1 MESKPH
7 RGDLPLSGGLVMSQQ
22 SVVADVERPELQFQG
37 TTGPDKKLWK
47 YYSPHH
53 ELPFSSISSLALH
66 VAAIAIL
73 IVGGILASRWS
84 RSEAVVGLPISV
96 MNEPSDNIPRS
107 PDSPPA
113 SEPIQP
119 REDVG
124 PGLSPRPGVPPSGLP
139 RGERL
144 DQPSAAAPAFP
155 SVPPASKER
164 LIEGANAATTTLSNL
179 SNRLGDA
186 IRRSPPDGSKDGTPG
201 GTGAPGA
208 LGSIRDDRVRRWQVN
223 FTVAGPE
230 DHLRQFAG
238 LGAILAVPD
247 SDGRYHVYRELSRQ
261 PLVGRVEDI
270 SKINRIWF
278 IDAKAETV
286 AAIARLLGLPGQPTK
301 LIAFFPQKLE
311 QEMATLEDD
320 LYPGRNKANKKI
332 VFQVVRRGDGY
343 RVKLAEPQP

>member
-1 MESKPH
+1 
-7 RGDLPLSGGLVMSQQ
+7 MSQQ
-22 SVVADVERPELQFQG
+22 SVIADAEKPELGFQA

-66 VAAIAIL
+66 VAVFAIL
-73 IVGGILASRWS
+73 IVGGILASRWN
-84 RSEAVVGLPISV
+84 RSDASIGLPISV
-96 MNEPSDNIPRS
+96 MNDPSDNIPRP

-124 PGLSPRPGVPPSGLP
+124 PGLSPRPGVLP
-139 RGERL
+139 AGERL
-144 DQPSAAAPAFP
+144 DQPSAAAPPLP
-155 SVPPASKER
+155 SVPPASKDR
-164 LIEGANAATTTLSNL
+164 LIEGAKDATTTLSNL
-179 SNRLGDA
+179 SDRVSDA
-186 IRRSPPDGSKDGTPG
+186 IRRRSPAGSKDGTPG
-201 GTGAPGA
+201 GTGVPGGPA
-208 LGSIRDDRVRRWQVN
+208 AIQIERAHRWQVN

-247 SDGRYHVYRELSRQ
+247 ADGRYHVYRELSRR

-270 SKINRIWF
+270 SKIDRIWF

-286 AAIARLLGLPGQPTK
+286 TAIARLLGMPGQPAK

-311 QEMATLEDD
+311 QEMATLESDS
-320 LYPGRNKANKKI
+320 YPGRNKTNEKI
-332 VFQVVRRGDGY
+332 VFQVVRRGEGY

>member
-1 MESKPH
+1 
-7 RGDLPLSGGLVMSQQ
+7 MSQQ
-22 SVVADVERPELQFQG
+22 SVIADAEQPELQFQA
-37 TTGPDKKLWK
+37 TTGPDKRLWK

-53 ELPFSSISSLALH
+53 ELPFSSMSSLALH
-66 VAAIAIL
+66 VAAVAIL
-73 IVGGILASRWS
+73 IVTGVLASRWS
-84 RSEAVVGLPISV
+84 KSDASAGLPISV
-96 MNEPSDNIPRS
+96 MNEPSDNIPGP
-107 PDSPPA
+107 PDISPA

-119 REDVG
+119 REDAA
-124 PGLSPRPGVPPSGLP
+124 PGLSPQPGLPPAGFP
-139 RGERL
+139 RGEPL
-144 DQPSAAAPAFP
+144 NEPSAAAPELP
-155 SVPPASKER
+155 SVQPASKDR
-164 LIEGANAATTTLSNL
+164 LIEEAHDATTTLSNL
-179 SNRLGDA
+179 SDRLGDA
-186 IRRSPPDGSKDGTPG
+186 IRRPPAGSKDGSPEG
-201 GTGAPGA
+201 NGAPGGGRA
-208 LGSIRDDRVRRWQVN
+208 DIRIDRVRRWQVN

-247 SDGRYHVYRELSRQ
+247 SDGRYHVYHELSRQ
-261 PLVGRVEDI
+261 PRVGRVEDI
-270 SKINRIWF
+270 SKIDRIWF

-286 AAIARLLGLPGQPTK
+286 TAIARLLGMPGQPTK